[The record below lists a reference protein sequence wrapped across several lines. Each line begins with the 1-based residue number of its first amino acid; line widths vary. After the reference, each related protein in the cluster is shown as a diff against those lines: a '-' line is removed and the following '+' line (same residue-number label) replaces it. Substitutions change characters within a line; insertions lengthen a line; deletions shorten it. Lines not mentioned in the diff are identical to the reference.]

1 MPERV
6 FRNLA
11 YLNGLSITGT
21 NTRVKDV
28 MFYLPVKMDDGDV
41 KMFTGLNTITL
52 EVLTKV
58 VWPTVDLNEAENLA
72 FWKCAVVE
80 LFKHNSFRNSENF
93 LKNQGMMQK
102 YDG

>member
-52 EVLTKV
+52 EVLAKA
-58 VWPTVDLNEAENLA
+58 VWWSYLNIIFSGGDAKA
-72 FWKCAVVE
+72 
-80 LFKHNSFRNSENF
+80 
-93 LKNQGMMQK
+93 
-102 YDG
+102 